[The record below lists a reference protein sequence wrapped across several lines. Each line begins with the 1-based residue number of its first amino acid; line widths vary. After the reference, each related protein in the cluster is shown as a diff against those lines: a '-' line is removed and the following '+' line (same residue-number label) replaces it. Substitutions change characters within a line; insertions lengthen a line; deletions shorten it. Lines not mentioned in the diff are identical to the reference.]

1 MLLLEGISV
10 AVVVLA
16 TVACLQELTY
26 KKLPKLYKHL
36 QAQQC
41 EMSIIATDWFLCLF
55 ATTLPS
61 EVCPPPPATSLC
73 SLNVGSGVPLSSANK
88 LHGPVSSKAG
98 RHLPECYLSSAA
110 AVVANRRTPI
120 CLSAGCVCTDLA
132 KASTVTCITV
142 KYMRS
147 KPSRYLAIS
156 WKTYKLLLSYEI
168 HRGQSRGL
176 CCRQRPGCGMPC

>member
-1 MLLLEGISV
+1 MV
-10 AVVVLA
+10 WLA

-73 SLNVGSGVPLSSANK
+73 SLNVGSGVPISSANK
-88 LHGPVSSKAG
+88 LHGPVGTKAG
-98 RHLPECYLSSAA
+98 RHVPKCYLWMSSAA
-110 AVVANRRTPI
+110 AVVANCKSPI
-120 CLSAGCVCTDLA
+120 CLSASCVCTDLA
-132 KASTVTCITV
+132 EASAVICITV
-142 KYMRS
+142 KYVRS
-147 KPSRYLAIS
+147 TPGRYLAIS
-156 WKTYKLLLSYEI
+156 WNTCKLFIS
-168 HRGQSRGL
+168 
-176 CCRQRPGCGMPC
+176 